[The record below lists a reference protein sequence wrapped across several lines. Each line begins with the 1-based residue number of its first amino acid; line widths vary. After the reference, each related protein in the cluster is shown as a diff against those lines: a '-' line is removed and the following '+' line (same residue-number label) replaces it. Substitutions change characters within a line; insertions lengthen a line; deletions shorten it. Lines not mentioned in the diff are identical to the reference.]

1 MPEHKKKI
9 VKIALFHD
17 YFGAIVAGGNVVI
30 AMAKILDADIF
41 TTGGLFNSSPDI
53 VAYAGCKS
61 LCPVF
66 GYNYFLSK

>member
-1 MPEHKKKI
+1 MPEHKKKDCEDRTI
-9 VKIALFHD
+9 YD
-17 YFGAIVAGGNVVI
+17 YFGAIGAGGNVVI

>member
-1 MPEHKKKI
+1 
-9 VKIALFHD
+9 VKITIFHH
-17 YFGAIVAGGNVVI
+17 YYGTTGGGENVVI

-41 TTGGLFNSSPDI
+41 TTDGLFNSSPDI

-66 GYNYFLSK
+66 GYNYF